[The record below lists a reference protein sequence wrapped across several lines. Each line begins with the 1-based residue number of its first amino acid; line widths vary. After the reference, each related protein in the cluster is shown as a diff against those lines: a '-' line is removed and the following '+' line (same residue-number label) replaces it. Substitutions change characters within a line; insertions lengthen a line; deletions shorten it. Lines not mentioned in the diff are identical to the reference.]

1 MPVLPLPVVR
11 VGGIT
16 VPHPPP
22 APGQLVEQL
31 PHVVVLHGGV
41 DGDQLGVG
49 VVVAAP
55 RLRVPPTE
63 LTLAHQVA
71 EARPKLPTVW
81 TDLSKM

>member
-1 MPVLPLPVVR
+1 M
-11 VGGIT
+11 
-16 VPHPPP
+16 
-22 APGQLVEQL
+22 
-31 PHVVVLHGGV
+31 VVLHGGV

-63 LTLAHQVA
+63 LTLPHQVA
-71 EARPKLPTVW
+71 EASPKLPTVW

>member
-1 MPVLPLPVVR
+1 MVR

-22 APGQLVEQL
+22 APRQLVEQL

-55 RLRVPPTE
+55 RLRVPPTQ

-71 EARPKLPTVW
+71 EASPQLPTVW
-81 TDLSKM
+81 ADLSKMSF